1 MPTPSPD
8 EFVSEASVRWA
19 DVLILDSGG
28 VTRLS
33 SRTKPALALIRSLV
47 DEGIW
52 PPVVPTMVLVESL
65 HGDPARDA
73 NTNRFLKT
81 CIILPEVTSG
91 DARRAAELRR
101 LARTGS
107 AVDALVVALAEPGGT
122 VLSGDKAD
130 IEALAAHARGV
141 SVELI

>member
-1 MPTPSPD
+1 MRTPLPD
-8 EFVSEASVRWA
+8 VFVSEASVRRA
-19 DVLILDSGG
+19 DVLVLDSGG

-47 DEGIW
+47 DEGLW
-52 PPVVPTMVLVESL
+52 PPIVPTMVLVESL

-81 CIILPEVTSG
+81 CIVQPEVAAVV
-91 DARRAAELRR
+91 ARRAAELRR
-101 LARTGS
+101 RARTGS

-122 VLSGDKAD
+122 VLTGDKAD

-141 SVELI
+141 SVERV

>member
-1 MPTPSPD
+1 MRTPSRD
-8 EFVSEASVRWA
+8 AFVSEASARRA

-33 SRTKPALALIRSLV
+33 SRNKQALALIRSLV
-47 DEGIW
+47 LEGLW
-52 PPVVPTMVLVESL
+52 PPIVPTMVLVESL

-81 CIILPEVTSG
+81 CIVQPEVTAVV
-91 DARRAAELRR
+91 ARRAAELRR
-101 LARTGS
+101 RARAGS

-122 VLSGDKAD
+122 VLTGDKAD

-141 SVELI
+141 SVELV

>member
-1 MPTPSPD
+1 MRTPSRD
-8 EFVSEASVRWA
+8 AFVSEASVRRA

-33 SRTKPALALIRSLV
+33 SRNKQALALIRSLV
-47 DEGIW
+47 EEGLW
-52 PPVVPTMVLVESL
+52 PPIVPTMVLVESL

-81 CIILPEVTSG
+81 CIVQPEVTAVV
-91 DARRAAELRR
+91 ARRAAELRR
-101 LARTGS
+101 RARTGS

-122 VLSGDKAD
+122 VLTADKAD

-141 SVELI
+141 SVELV